1 MIIAQHEFEGSCG
14 MKCHHK
20 LYICALLALASVIYL
35 PQSQAIAQTKA
46 KPAAQPAAQEE
57 ESKYSEEEWN
67 AFDAATKETNYE
79 KRGALL
85 LEFIGKWPKS
95 ELMKNVEY
103 EYVGVLLK
111 ACDDEGKWDLLK
123 SLAEKWLALHP
134 NNKDMYGTIAKAS
147 EKIGDYARCAEC
159 LEEIYKSQP
168 SGTLARAILET
179 YVKANNLA
187 KQIDWTDKLLK
198 MPGFEG
204 EFGLPW
210 DLVQKYTKSDNL
222 PKAVEWCKKTLAA
235 ADAAKQPDASAK
247 EHLVEIRN
255 ACHLLIARSLY
266 EAGKFGEAEKE
277 YLKAINYKKTS
288 QAYYHIGICL
298 WKKPEVDVDDAM
310 LYLAAAEIIGEEPF
324 KKAANES
331 LEKLYKSQHN
341 NSTIGIDKI
350 YKRAKEQLLS
360 K

>member
-20 LYICALLALASVIYL
+20 LYIFALLVLASVIYL
-35 PQSQAIAQTKA
+35 PQSQAIAQAKA

-67 AFDAATKETNYE
+67 ALDAATKETNYE
-79 KRGALL
+79 KRGTML
-85 LEFIGKWPKS
+85 LEFINKWPKS

-103 EYVGVLLK
+103 EYSVLLK
-111 ACDDEGKWDLLK
+111 ACDDEQKWDLLK
-123 SLAEKWLALHP
+123 SFAEKWLALHP
-134 NNKDMYGTIAKAS
+134 DSLEMYGKIAKAS
-147 EKIGDYARCAEC
+147 EKIGDFPRCAEC
-159 LEEIYKSQP
+159 LEEIYKAQP
-168 SGTLARAILET
+168 SGSLAMLILST

-198 MPGFEG
+198 MTGFEG

-210 DLVQKYTKSDNL
+210 DLVQKYTKTDNL
-222 PKAVEWCKKTLAA
+222 PKAVEWCRKTLTS

-277 YLKAINYKKTS
+277 YQKAINYKKTS

-298 WKKPEVDVDDAM
+298 WKKPDVDVDSAM

-324 KKAANES
+324 KKPANES

-341 NSTIGIDKI
+341 GTTIGIDKI